1 MVNVLAKNK
10 AQLLRIEGKSI
21 SEISEKLNIPRS
33 TIGIWCRNIKL
44 GKRQIERLEKRQKS
58 GSYKGRMIFL
68 ERLRSR
74 RLLESRL
81 LRIEG
86 IKEIGIISKRDLFIS
101 GLAFYISEGSTSDC
115 GEEVSFT
122 NSDYRTILFMKK
134 WFWEICGISNDRF
147 AIQIRINNVY
157 RNKIKKIEKYWSEIT
172 NIPLCQFTKT
182 ILIKSKL
189 NKIYPK
195 NSVYYGT
202 IRLKIKKGTK
212 LRRKINGWVEGL
224 LEN

>member
-147 AIQIRINNVY
+147 AIQIRINN
-157 RNKIKKIEKYWSEIT
+157 
-172 NIPLCQFTKT
+172 PLCQFTKT